1 LPAFAVIVRVSRS
14 VNENT
19 PPLSPGAQSIRQ
31 RKADLQ
37 RSLDLCVRDGLVAMP
52 IVTMSLPVN
61 VFITALVTK
70 GWELPKPAIGL
81 LTAMPFLANFT
92 QVFLVPFLTRLRPP
106 KTLTVLN
113 ASLNTLCWLA
123 LAAILEFLPRDNP
136 ELAAR
141 TFTLWFFVASIFG
154 ALAGVTWNA
163 WIQEWVPARLRG
175 KYFGRRNRV
184 LQISL
189 LSFLLGAGW
198 ILARWDYA
206 VGAFQ
211 SIIIGAVLLR
221 AFSIYSQW
229 ISPTR
234 PHRPT
239 VPATLSFTEQ
249 IGVVKRSRSFLW
261 FIAFGAVW
269 SFAANCFGPFYHVFM
284 FEQLNLSAWD
294 VGILSTV
301 SALGGALALP
311 GWGRL
316 LDRFGNR
323 PVMVFSL
330 LVWQTVNLLWCFLT
344 PENNT
349 IVYLIWA
356 LGGMTSM
363 GAIASSGFVLGQFT
377 ILLRLLPLEAKSL
390 AIGLNLAVT
399 SLSAAIAPILGGIA
413 LRWGFQRFDDPV
425 AVYHACFILQPLLAV
440 AGCLILLRVEEPR
453 ASPLTMVFGAMRNI
467 RTLSGV
473 LGLDFLV
480 NYVFYRPGK
489 KS

>member
-1 LPAFAVIVRVSRS
+1 MNA
-14 VNENT
+14 T
-19 PPLSPGAQSIRQ
+19 QPGNASLLASQ
-31 RKADLQ
+31 RKSDLQ
-37 RSLDLCVRDGLVAMP
+37 RSLRLCVQDGFFAMP

-70 GWELPKPAIGL
+70 TWPLPKTDIGL
-81 LTAMPFLANFT
+81 LSAMPFFANFV
-92 QVFLVPFLTRLRPP
+92 QVFAVPLLSRWQPP
-106 KTLTVLN
+106 KVLTVLT
-113 ASLNTLCWLA
+113 ATLNLLCWIA
-123 LAAILEFLPRDNP
+123 LAFLLGHIPRDQP

-141 TFTLWFFVASIFG
+141 WFIGWFFVSSIFG

-184 LQISL
+184 LQISVL
-189 LSFLLGAGW
+189 LFLLGTGW

-206 VGAFQ
+206 IGAFQ
-211 SIIIGAVLLR
+211 AVIAGAAILR
-221 AFSIYSQW
+221 MASIYWQW
-229 ISPTR
+229 VSPTR
-234 PHRPT
+234 PHRPIT
-239 VPATLSFTEQ
+239 VATPALADQ
-249 IGVVKRSRSFLW
+249 IAVLRRSTSLLW

-311 GWGRL
+311 AWGRL
-316 LDRFGNR
+316 LDRYGNR
-323 PVMVFSL
+323 PVMACSL
-330 LVWQTVNLLWCFLT
+330 LAWQVVNTLWCFLT
-344 PENNT
+344 PNHHT
-349 IVYLIWA
+349 IVYVIWA

-363 GAIASSGFVLGQFT
+363 GAIASAGFVLGQFT
-377 ILLRLLPLEAKSL
+377 ILLRLIPLEAKNL

-399 SLSAAIAPILGGIA
+399 SLAAAVAPILGGIVLNAA
-413 LRWGFQRFDDPV
+413 LRHWSDPI
-425 AVYHACFILQPLLAV
+425 AVYHACFILQPVVAV
-440 AGCLILLRVEEPR
+440 TGCALLLRVHEPS

-480 NYVFYRPGK
+480 NYVFYRPPK
-489 KS
+489 R

>member
-1 LPAFAVIVRVSRS
+1 MANAI
-14 VNENT
+14 T
-19 PPLSPGAQSIRQ
+19 ASPYVQ

-37 RSLDLCVRDGLVAMP
+37 RSLTLCVRDGFVAMP

-70 GWELPKPAIGL
+70 GWELPKTDIGL
-81 LTAMPFLANFT
+81 LTAMPFLANFV
-92 QVFLVPFLTRLRPP
+92 QVFVVPFLSRWQPP
-106 KTLTVLN
+106 KLLTIIN
-113 ASLNTLCWLA
+113 ATMNLLCWVA
-123 LAAILEFLPRDNP
+123 LAFLLEVIPRDRP
-136 ELAAR
+136 DVAAR
-141 TFTLWFFVASIFG
+141 WFISWFFISSIFG

-184 LQISL
+184 LQVSL

-198 ILARWDYA
+198 VLARWDYA

-211 SIIIGAVLLR
+211 AVIAGAAVLR
-221 AFSIYSQW
+221 VFSIYWQFA
-229 ISPTR
+229 SPTR
-234 PHRPT
+234 PHRVVVTP
-239 VPATLSFTEQ
+239 TLSLIEQ
-249 IGVVKRSRSFLW
+249 IEVVWRSRSFLW
-261 FIAFGAVW
+261 FVAFGAVW

-284 FEQLNLSAWD
+284 FEQLGLSAWD

-323 PVMVFSL
+323 PVMVCSL
-330 LVWQTVNLLWCFLT
+330 LAWQVVNLLWCFLT
-344 PENNT
+344 PHNNT
-349 IVYLIWA
+349 IVYVIWA

-377 ILLRLLPLEAKSL
+377 ILLRLIPLEAKSL
-390 AIGLNLAVT
+390 AIGFNLAVT
-399 SLSAAIAPILGGIA
+399 SLAAATAPIIGGIV
-413 LRWGFQRFDDPV
+413 LRWGLQRWSDPI

-440 AGCLILLRVEEPR
+440 AGCALLLRVHEPQ

-480 NYVFYRPGK
+480 NYVFYRQPK
-489 KS
+489 R

>member
-1 LPAFAVIVRVSRS
+1 MSSNATALSLRS
-14 VNENT
+14 H
-19 PPLSPGAQSIRQ
+19 R
-31 RKADLQ
+31 ADLR
-37 RSLDLCVRDGLVAMP
+37 RSLNLCIADGFAAMP

-70 GWELPKPAIGL
+70 TWVLPKPSIGL
-81 LTAMPFLANFT
+81 LTAMPFLANFF
-92 QVFLVPFLTRLRPP
+92 QVFLVPALSRWQPP
-106 KTLTVLN
+106 KVLTVIN
-113 ASLNTLCWLA
+113 ASLNLLCWLV
-123 LAAILEFLPRDNP
+123 LAVLLEFIPRDDP
-136 ELAAR
+136 HLAAR
-141 TFTLWFFVASIFG
+141 WFIGWFFVSSIFG

-175 KYFGRRNRV
+175 KYFGRRNRI

-189 LSFLLGAGW
+189 LAFLLGTGW
-198 ILARWDYA
+198 VLARWDYA
-206 VGAFQ
+206 VRACQAVILGA
-211 SIIIGAVLLR
+211 ALLR
-221 AFSIYSQW
+221 AFSIYWQW

-234 PHRPT
+234 PHRPI
-239 VPATLSFTEQ
+239 VPSRLSLTEQ
-249 IGVVKRSRSFLW
+249 IGVLRRSTSLLW

-269 SFAANCFGPFYHVFM
+269 SFAANCFGPFYHVFL
-284 FEQLNLSAWD
+284 FEQMQFSAWD

-323 PVMVFSL
+323 PVMVCSL
-330 LVWQTVNLLWCFLT
+330 LAWQVSNLLWCLLT
-344 PENNT
+344 PHNHP
-349 IVYLIWA
+349 IIYLIWA

-377 ILLRLLPLEAKSL
+377 ILLRLIPLEAKSL

-399 SLSAAIAPILGGIA
+399 SLAAAIAPIVGGYA
-413 LRWGFQRFDDPV
+413 LRWGLQRWSDPID
-425 AVYHACFILQPLLAV
+425 VYHACFLLQPLLAV
-440 AGCLILLRVEEPR
+440 AGCTLLLRVHEPQ

-480 NYVFYRPGK
+480 NYVFYRPPK
-489 KS
+489 R

>member
-1 LPAFAVIVRVSRS
+1 MANAI
-14 VNENT
+14 T
-19 PPLSPGAQSIRQ
+19 ASPYVQ

-37 RSLDLCVRDGLVAMP
+37 RSLTLCVRDGFVAMP

-70 GWELPKPAIGL
+70 GWELPKTDIGL
-81 LTAMPFLANFT
+81 LTAMPFLANFV
-92 QVFLVPFLTRLRPP
+92 QVFLVPFLSRWQPP
-106 KTLTVLN
+106 KLLTIIN
-113 ASLNTLCWLA
+113 ATMNLLCWIA
-123 LAAILEFLPRDNP
+123 LAFLLDVIPRDRP
-136 ELAAR
+136 DVAAR
-141 TFTLWFFVASIFG
+141 WFIGWFFVSSIFG

-184 LQISL
+184 LQVSL

-198 ILARWDYA
+198 VLARWDYA

-211 SIIIGAVLLR
+211 MVIAGAALLR
-221 AFSIYSQW
+221 VFSIYWQFA
-229 ISPTR
+229 SPTR
-234 PHRPT
+234 PHRIVATP
-239 VPATLSFTEQ
+239 TLSLIEQ
-249 IGVVKRSRSFLW
+249 IDVVWRSRSFLW
-261 FIAFGAVW
+261 FVAFGAVW

-284 FEQLNLSAWD
+284 FEQLGLSAWD

-323 PVMVFSL
+323 PVMVCSL
-330 LVWQTVNLLWCFLT
+330 LAWQVVNLLWCFLT
-344 PENNT
+344 PHNNT
-349 IVYLIWA
+349 IVYVIWA

-377 ILLRLLPLEAKSL
+377 ILLRLIPLEAKSL
-390 AIGLNLAVT
+390 AIGFNLAVT
-399 SLSAAIAPILGGIA
+399 SLSAATAPIIGGIV
-413 LRWGFQRFDDPV
+413 LRWGLQRWTDPV
-425 AVYHACFILQPLLAV
+425 AVYHACFVLQPLLAV
-440 AGCLILLRVEEPR
+440 AGCVLLLRVHEPQ

-480 NYVFYRPGK
+480 NYVFYRQPK
-489 KS
+489 R

>member
-1 LPAFAVIVRVSRS
+1 MANAI
-14 VNENT
+14 T
-19 PPLSPGAQSIRQ
+19 ASPYVQ

-37 RSLDLCVRDGLVAMP
+37 RSLTLCVRDGFVAMP

-70 GWELPKPAIGL
+70 GWELPKTDIGL
-81 LTAMPFLANFT
+81 LTAMPFLANFV
-92 QVFLVPFLTRLRPP
+92 QVFLVPFLSRWQPP
-106 KTLTVLN
+106 KLLTIIN
-113 ASLNTLCWLA
+113 ATMNLLCWITLA
-123 LAAILEFLPRDNP
+123 FLLDVIPRDRP
-136 ELAAR
+136 DVAAR
-141 TFTLWFFVASIFG
+141 WFIGWFFVSSIFG

-184 LQISL
+184 LQVSL

-198 ILARWDYA
+198 VLARWDYA
-206 VGAFQ
+206 VDAFQ
-211 SIIIGAVLLR
+211 MVIAGAALLR
-221 AFSIYSQW
+221 VFSIYWQFA
-229 ISPTR
+229 SPTR
-234 PHRPT
+234 PHRVVVTP
-239 VPATLSFTEQ
+239 TLSLIEQ
-249 IGVVKRSRSFLW
+249 IDVVWRSRSFLW
-261 FIAFGAVW
+261 FVAFGAVW

-284 FEQLNLSAWD
+284 FEQLGLSAWD

-323 PVMVFSL
+323 PVMVCSL
-330 LVWQTVNLLWCFLT
+330 LAWQVVNLLWCFLT
-344 PENNT
+344 PHNNT
-349 IVYLIWA
+349 IVYVIWA

-377 ILLRLLPLEAKSL
+377 ILLRLIPLEAKSL
-390 AIGLNLAVT
+390 AIGFNLAVT
-399 SLSAAIAPILGGIA
+399 SLSAATAPIIGGIV
-413 LRWGFQRFDDPV
+413 LRWGLQRWSDPV
-425 AVYHACFILQPLLAV
+425 AVYHACFVLQPLLAV
-440 AGCLILLRVEEPR
+440 AGCVLLLRVHEPQ

-480 NYVFYRPGK
+480 NYVFYRQPK
-489 KS
+489 R

>member
-1 LPAFAVIVRVSRS
+1 MNATPATES
-14 VNENT
+14 
-19 PPLSPGAQSIRQ
+19 LSPYRR

-37 RSLDLCVRDGLVAMP
+37 RSLDLCVRDGFVAMP

-81 LTAMPFLANFT
+81 LTAMPFLANFV

-106 KTLTVLN
+106 KTLTIVN
-113 ASLNTLCWLA
+113 ASLNALCWLA
-123 LAAILEFLPRDNP
+123 LAGLLEFLPRDRP
-136 ELAAR
+136 DLAAR
-141 TFTLWFFVASIFG
+141 TFTTWFFFASIFG

-211 SIIIGAVLLR
+211 AIIVGAVVLR

-234 PHRPT
+234 PHRPF
-239 VPATLSFTEQ
+239 VAPKLSLAEQ
-249 IGVVKRSRSFLW
+249 FGVVKRARSFLW

-294 VGILSTV
+294 VGILSTI

-311 GWGRL
+311 AWGRL
-316 LDRFGNR
+316 LDHFGNR

-356 LGGMTSM
+356 VGGMTSM

-399 SLSAAIAPILGGIA
+399 SLSAAIAPILGGLV

-425 AVYHACFILQPLLAV
+425 AVYHAAFVVQPLLAV
-440 AGCLILLRVEEPR
+440 AGCLLLLRVEEPR

-480 NYVFYRPGK
+480 NYVFYRQPK
-489 KS
+489 R